1 MDKELKNWLAMV
13 DYDVKTANQML
24 KTGRYVYVI
33 FMCHL
38 SIEKALKAVI
48 CWKTKRLPSRTHDL
62 VYLTKESGVILPDDL
77 LIFIGIINNASTA
90 TRYPEELSKLV
101 SSYPKAIT
109 QKYFNKT
116 REIVLWLKKYL
127 RSGK

>member
-1 MDKELKNWLAMV
+1 MV
-13 DYDVKTANQML
+13 EYDVKTANQML
-24 KTGRYVYVI
+24 KTGRHVYVI

-48 CWKTKRLPSRTHDL
+48 YWKTKQIPSRTHDL
-62 VYLTKESGVILPDDL
+62 VYLTKESGVTLPDDL
-77 LIFIGIINNASTA
+77 LNFIGIINNASTA

-101 SSYPKAIT
+101 SSYPKVIA

-116 REIVLWLKKYL
+116 REIV
-127 RSGK
+127 